1 MIRNNETMMCA
12 VAVFVEGG
20 RSEAQRTVT
29 TGRQPE
35 AAGGVSRSLSPGGA
49 IR

>member
-1 MIRNNETMMCA
+1 VIRTGETMMRA

-29 TGRQPE
+29 TGRWPE
-35 AAGGVSRSLSPGGA
+35 AADSAFRGLSPGGA

>member
-1 MIRNNETMMCA
+1 MA
-12 VAVFVEGG
+12 WWYSAGG

-35 AAGGVSRSLSPGGA
+35 AADSTSAGLSPGGA